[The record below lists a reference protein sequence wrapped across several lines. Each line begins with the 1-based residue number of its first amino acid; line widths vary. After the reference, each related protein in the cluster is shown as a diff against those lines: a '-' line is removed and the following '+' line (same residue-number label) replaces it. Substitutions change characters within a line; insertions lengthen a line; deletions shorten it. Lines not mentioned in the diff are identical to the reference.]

1 MSTSMQ
7 ARREILKSLLSY
19 YYDCITTP
27 SPYSN
32 YADELEIR
40 FGGSN
45 KFRRFTKIDY
55 DNVVEHLY
63 ACGFSPNTTDGGHG
77 KEGMQSLRIYTE
89 YQFEGRTQLSKV
101 RAEIDGIDAI
111 RDYCANND
119 VQTLIDKRPAPI
131 RFVRKTPPYPPNV
144 DKQNRVENT
153 VFYEDE
159 YNAKIVHQ
167 KEETVNH
174 RRNENIQKT
183 IQNWK
188 SLGKMFRHMNRTRF
202 AHPSIPIFVDISI
215 VKTNKMIVVKRGE
228 GNIAKRS
235 FRPTDIQSAGI
246 FDPDIIPN
254 YEIEIELNNDMIK
267 QYFLKSS
274 QRIGKEKGVEYLTD
288 LVRRGLQLIVGGLQQ
303 SFYPITY
310 LEARDVIRSYTHQIH
325 NAGSSGV
332 VANQETSSMD
342 DFKPNPRLFIGPNSI
357 TLQLENVVPT
367 PGVANIQE
375 KFCVT
380 DKADGQ
386 RSLLYIHKN
395 CKVYLIDMNMNVKFT
410 GLVVPDTKWSGIML
424 DGEHIRKIDKES
436 MVKQDIYAAFDVYFY
451 RAQDDEGNI
460 VDTRPFPFINVDALT
475 LKTTKGQK
483 SVNVDENIKRAPYRY
498 PILQTICQS
507 LQNTAISSAPANGG
521 AGCYFTFKCKKFE
534 VPLASSSESIFTMC
548 KRILDTK
555 YEYETDGLIFTPCH
569 LGVGMYDVPREH
581 SAEDAAGTVAR
592 PPNQRST
599 WELSFKW
606 KPPLQNTID
615 FWVRV
620 DKDKKTG
627 KETIYN
633 KMMGDSIVPYKTLIL
648 CCTFDTTQDE
658 IADPFH
664 TLIMDTVKPEN
675 FMNNGEGKVKGMPFL
690 PTQPYDRMAPFC
702 YQSLMSDNAGRKYML
717 TEEGQIFHDNTIVEF
732 QYIPENPPGWRWKPL
747 RVRYDKTAQ
756 MLSMGNY
763 FGNSFRVA
771 NANWHSI
778 HNPVSQDIISG
789 VVPLT
794 EVKQQDYE
802 EEADDNTTEMIDEV
816 QTDIGKV
823 YYKRKSVRTLGE
835 VSHTVELR
843 KFHNY
848 VKSQIIQYAAQKSG
862 TNPLLID
869 YAVGKAGDLHKWKTS
884 NIQFVFGIDVSKD
897 NIDNTRDGACAR
909 YLREYYKSWDSTRP
923 KCIFLQGNSGLSI
936 RNGNA
941 FDNVEHRDI
950 ASAIFSSAAAKPGL
964 GHAVAKVAG
973 IGKDGFHISSCQFA
987 IHYFFSDESTL
998 HSFLRNVS
1006 DCTRIGGL
1014 FIGTCLDGE
1023 TVFNLL
1029 NKSKSGQIGF
1039 THTDQAGEPHTLLEI
1054 QRKYTHEGF
1063 PPNAGS
1069 LGYAIRVFQ
1078 ESIGQ
1083 YITEYLVNYKY
1094 LRDIMAKYGFELA
1107 EEFQG
1112 VKGNGSKTFETLYK
1126 SYLKTR
1132 DAAEMSEAEKS
1143 ISYMNRYFVFQKKR
1157 DPDENYLKSLGI
1169 QTPSPIILAA
1179 DDAEIP
1185 VEDELP
1191 PPVLEESE
1199 EEEPVSEEE
1208 SDEEEEKKKESKK
1221 EEVLEQPEKTVAKTV
1236 SNKKTSKKIT
1246 IAKPAA
1252 VVVAPAAKTRKL
1264 KHKIKLAEDYY
1275 SPLSEPTP

>member
-1 MSTSMQ
+1 
-7 ARREILKSLLSY
+7 
-19 YYDCITTP
+19 
-27 SPYSN
+27 
-32 YADELEIR
+32 
-40 FGGSN
+40 
-45 KFRRFTKIDY
+45 
-55 DNVVEHLY
+55 
-63 ACGFSPNTTDGGHG
+63 
-77 KEGMQSLRIYTE
+77 
-89 YQFEGRTQLSKV
+89 
-101 RAEIDGIDAI
+101 
-111 RDYCANND
+111 
-119 VQTLIDKRPAPI
+119 
-131 RFVRKTPPYPPNV
+131 
-144 DKQNRVENT
+144 
-153 VFYEDE
+153 VFYEEE

-167 KEETVNH
+167 KEETINH
-174 RRNENIQKT
+174 RRNENLQKT
-183 IQNWK
+183 IQGWK
-188 SLGKMFRHMNRTRF
+188 THGKMFRHMNRTRF
-202 AHPSIPIFVDISI
+202 AHPSIPIFIDISI
-215 VKTNKMIVVKRGE
+215 VKTNKMVVVKRGE

-246 FDPDIIPN
+246 FDPDITPN
-254 YEIEIELNNDMIK
+254 YEIEIELNNEMVK
-267 QYFLKSS
+267 QYFMKSS
-274 QRIGKEKGVEYLTD
+274 QRVGKEKGVEYLTD

-310 LEARDVIRSYTHQIH
+310 LEARDVIRAYTHQIH

-332 VANQETSSMD
+332 VANEETSSMD

-367 PGVANIQE
+367 PGVVNIQD

-424 DGEHIRKIDKES
+424 DGEHIRQIDKET

-460 VDTRPFPFINVDALT
+460 IDTRPFSFINVDALT
-475 LKTTKGQK
+475 IKQGKHQK
-483 SVNVDENIKRAPYRY
+483 STVVDDNIRRVPYRY

-507 LQNTAISSAPANGG
+507 LQSVATSSAPANGG
-521 AGCYFTFKCKKFE
+521 SGCYFTFKCKKFE
-534 VPLASSSESIFTMC
+534 VPLKSTSENIFTMC

-569 LGVGMYDVPREH
+569 LGVGMYDDSREN
-581 SAEDAAGTVAR
+581 GGAR

-633 KMMGDSIVPYKTLIL
+633 KMVGDNILPYKTLIL

-702 YQSLMSDNAGRKYML
+702 YQSLVSDNAGRKYML

-763 FGNSFRVA
+763 FGNAFRVA

-789 VVPLT
+789 VVPIT
-794 EVKQQDYE
+794 EVQRLDYE
-802 EEADDNTTEMIDEV
+802 VEADDNTTELIDEV
-816 QTDIGKV
+816 QTDIGKT

-835 VSHTVELR
+835 VSYTVELR

-848 VKSQIIQYAAQKSG
+848 IKSLLIQHAAQHGG
-862 TNPLLID
+862 TNSILID
-869 YAVGKAGDLHKWKTS
+869 YAVGKAGDLHKWQSS
-884 NIQFVFGIDVSKD
+884 NIHFVLGVDISED
-897 NIDNTRDGACAR
+897 NINNTRDGACAR
-909 YLREYYKSWDSTRP
+909 YLREYYKSWESTRP

-936 RNGNA
+936 RDGNA
-941 FDNVEHRDI
+941 FDVVEHRDI
-950 ASAIFSSAAAKPGL
+950 AAAVFSSSAAKPGL

-973 IGKDGFHISSCQFA
+973 IGKDGFHISSCQFS
-987 IHYFFSDESTL
+987 IHYFFSDTNTL

-1006 DCTRIGGL
+1006 ECTRIGGM

-1029 NKSKSGQIGF
+1029 KKSKSGQIGF
-1039 THTDQAGEPHTLLEI
+1039 THTDQSGEPHTLLEI

-1063 PPNAGS
+1063 PPDAGS

-1083 YITEYLVNYKY
+1083 YITEYLVNYKF
-1094 LRDIMAKYGFELA
+1094 LRNILAKYGFEQVD
-1107 EEFQG
+1107 EFQG

-1126 SYLKTR
+1126 SYTKTR
-1132 DAAEMSEAEKS
+1132 GAAEMTDAEKS
-1143 ISYMNRYFVFQKKR
+1143 ISYMNRYFIFQKKR
-1157 DPDENYLKSLGI
+1157 DPDEDHLKSLGI
-1169 QTPSPIILAA
+1169 QAPKPIILAA
-1179 DDAEIP
+1179 DDADIPDDTEIP
-1185 VEDELP
+1185 PIMEELE
-1191 PPVLEESE
+1191 VD
-1199 EEEPVSEEE
+1199 EEPEAEAE
-1208 SDEEEEKKKESKK
+1208 AEADEEEHKEGEEGLELSKPEKKTVES
-1221 EEVLEQPEKTVAKTV
+1221 TSA
-1236 SNKKTSKKIT
+1236 NKKTNKKST
-1246 IAKPAA
+1246 IAKPVAA
-1252 VVVAPAAKTRKL
+1252 AAAPAKTRKL